1 MLWFYVNVCKQNK
14 FINIVLVNKTFI
26 DSNLDKLVHDVFRQR
41 VLWILPTVRTDNFL
55 GQSLEQNPTKNT
67 LTYQI
72 NVVLLG
78 GYIFKFSPGT
88 SCSTKYP
95 SVTIQVKDAKQCFT
109 MMFIMPSS
117 LRELETALAIN
128 KNAILM

>member
-1 MLWFYVNVCKQNK
+1 M
-14 FINIVLVNKTFI
+14 
-26 DSNLDKLVHDVFRQR
+26 
-41 VLWILPTVRTDNFL
+41 
-55 GQSLEQNPTKNT
+55 
-67 LTYQI
+67 
-72 NVVLLG
+72 LLG

-88 SCSTKYP
+88 SCSTKYQ
-95 SVTIQVKDAKQCFT
+95 SVTIQVKDAKQYFT